1 MSRCW
6 HRHVCLGSSNHLFDH
21 AGEPRA
27 WCSRFRKPPPW
38 PSFVVCA
45 PQISL
50 KGPQFLWT
58 QPEFLDCPRF
68 DRYGF
73 RQKKIYRTPEAKEKK
88 AQHCQLAPK
97 ASNAECVVVFMAVS
111 SCPCRASCFSH
122 SRPSRSTRMVDAI
135 RLFEF
140 RRRRNSCSMY
150 ARVLRCTGYT
160 WRVALTKG
168 KPQESGNP
176 HQTSQSAGELFLV
189 NARPFPEQS
198 SSIATC
204 RVGSI

>member
-1 MSRCW
+1 MLASSCQ
-6 HRHVCLGSSNHLFDH
+6 CLGSSNHLFDH
-21 AGEPRA
+21 AGVPSA

-73 RQKKIYRTPEAKEKK
+73 RQKKNLQDPGGKRKKK
-88 AQHCQLAPK
+88 AQHCHWVGSK
-97 ASNAECVVVFMAVS
+97 GIERGM
-111 SCPCRASCFSH
+111 CRPLHGSFELSLQSKLLFTLQSPDLRDRQAWGSV
-122 SRPSRSTRMVDAI
+122 VDAI

-160 WRVALTKG
+160 WRAALTKG

-176 HQTSQSAGELFLV
+176 HQTIETTWWNNDHRRKILL
-189 NARPFPEQS
+189 EQK
-198 SSIATC
+198 IE
-204 RVGSI
+204 RR